1 MDSDH
6 NDTFGRAAE
15 LAYFFFLAVFP
26 AAVFV
31 LTLVG
36 IVGTTKFDLRS
47 ALFNYAAQALP
58 PSAWQMVQKTIDETL
73 KSAKGWTLVVGLLG
87 ALWSASS
94 GTSSLMTVLNF
105 SYNIKESRPWWKTR
119 FVIAILLT
127 IALSALMLVALAIVL
142 FGGWAAQFASTHGL
156 GQAAVIAWKF
166 LQVPF
171 ALFFVVIG
179 FAALYYW
186 GPDVEQKRW
195 YWITPGSL
203 VGVLLWVV
211 ASAGFRIYL
220 HFFNTYSATYG
231 SLGAVI
237 ILLLWFYITSLALL
251 VGAEINASIEHAAAE
266 HGRADA
272 KLKGEREAP
281 AA

>member
-6 NDTFGRAAE
+6 DDTLGRAAE

-31 LTLVG
+31 LTLLG
-36 IVGTTKFDLRS
+36 IVGTTKVDLRTE
-47 ALFNYAAQALP
+47 LFNYASQALP
-58 PSAWQMVQKTIDETL
+58 PSAWQLVQKTIDETL
-73 KSAKGWTLVVGLLG
+73 RAAKGWTLVLGLLG

-105 SYNIKESRPWWKTR
+105 TYNVKERRPWWKAR
-119 FVIAILLT
+119 LVIAMLLT
-127 IALSALMLVALAIVL
+127 IALSGLMLAALGIVL

-156 GQAAVIAWKF
+156 GQVAVDAWKI
-166 LQVPF
+166 LQVPV
-171 ALFFVVIG
+171 ALLFVVVG
-179 FAALYYW
+179 FAVLYYF

-251 VGAEINASIEHAAAE
+251 VGAEINANIEHAAAE